1 MSSKINVMSSYPHKV
16 KATKDQAKSF
26 DSDCINHRREPLERK
41 FDTSFCAFWTF
52 LGMNVFPTNFLL
64 GNCVSYAKFHTR
76 L

>member
-26 DSDCINHRREPLERK
+26 DSYCINHRREPLERK

-52 LGMNVFPTNFLL
+52 
-64 GNCVSYAKFHTR
+64 
-76 L
+76 